1 MQTSLPST
9 RGLRWPDST
18 LPWRR
23 VYRSRPVQFPA
34 DPRQP
39 HSGVDPIFWAATE
52 RIGSCMQA
60 SQFTR
65 PVAIV
70 MFLPMIGLAGW
81 GSWFATYCMSDGCLG
96 VFPLWPGAMAALFLQ
111 ALLVLPL
118 HAWALKRQGA
128 DAASRYVRWLVTSSI
143 AVMVP
148 MFAGWVYMF
157 FK

>member
-1 MQTSLPST
+1 
-9 RGLRWPDST
+9 
-18 LPWRR
+18 
-23 VYRSRPVQFPA
+23 
-34 DPRQP
+34 
-39 HSGVDPIFWAATE
+39 
-52 RIGSCMQA
+52 MQA

-96 VFPLWPGAMAALFLQ
+96 VFPLWLGAMAALFLQ

-118 HAWALKRQGA
+118 HAWALKRRGA
-128 DAASRYVRWLVTSSI
+128 DAASRYVRWLVASSI
-143 AVMVP
+143 AVMAP